1 MVVHMALNIVS
12 SLVIIRYLAP
22 PNYGD
27 YVLVLTLMTMIGL
40 LSDFGLS
47 KLGIREVA
55 VDGDGEAEVVGTVIA
70 LRLGLAM
77 VAAIVIQ
84 LVLFA
89 LGRSAEVHTA
99 AAIASI
105 TFAANVLLSVTIAF
119 NVRLQQHVEA
129 FTILFGELVE
139 TSLILWVVLAGG
151 TLTELFAA
159 TVFGTA
165 LAALIAIFLAHRRLS
180 LRARFT
186 RARVAPLLR
195 GALPLAAAS
204 MIGIVLVK
212 LDSFMLAILRSRRE
226 VGLYGAAY
234 APIEYLGLAALALIT
249 VLLPLLGRYAATD
262 KSRFLAVYRLG
273 TEALLAFVLPIAV
286 IVAFLAPAAVTLVY
300 SDRYAGAATPMRL
313 LAVGLVMMTFCAWY
327 ATVLLAVGKEQLI
340 LRYNTIMLCVG
351 LCADVLLISLLGA
364 TGAALGTILVGAVT
378 ACWAWTLVRRFT
390 HVSINRTRVLRVAA
404 ANGVIALIASSLLFV
419 GVGVW
424 IAVGIGALAYLP
436 ALMLLRVAP
445 RDLVS
450 VLTAHADNSVSTA
463 GASA

>member
-1 MVVHMALNIVS
+1 MTEPVSPAAHDGIVSREASASSLLPADDKGVARGVVVSATSQVGSMVVHMALNIVS

-40 LSDFGLS
+40 LSDFGLN

-55 VDGDGEAEVVGTVIA
+55 VDGTGEAEVVGTVIA

-77 VAAIVIQ
+77 VAAVVIQ

-105 TFAANVLLSVTIAF
+105 TFAANALLSVTIAF

-159 TVFGTA
+159 TAFGTA

-186 RARVAPLLR
+186 PRTRRTPAARRAPAGRGQHDRHRAR
-195 GALPLAAAS
+195 
-204 MIGIVLVK
+204 
-212 LDSFMLAILRSRRE
+212 
-226 VGLYGAAY
+226 
-234 APIEYLGLAALALIT
+234 
-249 VLLPLLGRYAATD
+249 
-262 KSRFLAVYRLG
+262 
-273 TEALLAFVLPIAV
+273 EARQLH
-286 IVAFLAPAAVTLVY
+286 
-300 SDRYAGAATPMRL
+300 AG
-313 LAVGLVMMTFCAWY
+313 
-327 ATVLLAVGKEQLI
+327 
-340 LRYNTIMLCVG
+340 
-351 LCADVLLISLLGA
+351 D
-364 TGAALGTILVGAVT
+364 
-378 ACWAWTLVRRFT
+378 
-390 HVSINRTRVLRVAA
+390 
-404 ANGVIALIASSLLFV
+404 
-419 GVGVW
+419 
-424 IAVGIGALAYLP
+424 P
-436 ALMLLRVAP
+436 ALEA
-445 RDLVS
+445 
-450 VLTAHADNSVSTA
+450 
-463 GASA
+463 